1 MKLPVVFRG
10 FVYGKRI
17 AWIDPKFFVWK
28 RHEMNLVL
36 QINKTYK
43 KSVGKRGTHVLNI
56 NFRWTVFPVQKLH
69 PKADFKWVLQV
80 QISPQDGLFQ
90 TWIVT
95 N

>member
-1 MKLPVVFRG
+1 M
-10 FVYGKRI
+10 YGKRI
-17 AWIDPKFFVWK
+17 AWIDPKFFVLK

-36 QINKTYK
+36 QINKTYE
-43 KSVGKRGTHVLNI
+43 KSVGKGEPMCSILI
-56 NFRWTVFPVQKLH
+56 SLGLGTVFPVQKLH

-80 QISPQDGLFQ
+80 KISPQDGLFQ